1 MRRHSPSGFTLI
13 ELLIVVAIIAII
25 AAVAIPS
32 LLRARMSGDE
42 ASAIASLRA
51 IVSSQNAFSSSCANG
66 NFATMLRDL
75 AIPPS
80 TGSVAFISPDLGAG
94 APTVTKSGYTFELRR
109 ASDSTPGTMVSCN
122 GVAGAALASGYY
134 AFGDPIV
141 TPRGI
146 RYFWTNTLGTIYY
159 DATGTLS
166 GQTVGSSAPAIG
178 VVIQ

>member
-1 MRRHSPSGFTLI
+1 MRRHSQSGFTLI
-13 ELLIVVAIIAII
+13 ELLMVVAIIAII

-51 IVSSQNAFSSSCANG
+51 IVSSQNSYSSSCANG
-66 NFATMLRDL
+66 NFATVLSDL

-80 TGSVAFISPDLGAG
+80 VGSVAFISPDLGAG
-94 APTVTKSGYTFELRR
+94 APSVTKSGYTFELRR
-109 ASDSTPGTMVSCN
+109 ATDSTPATTASCN
-122 GVAGAALASGYY
+122 GVAPAALASGYY

-141 TPRGI
+141 TPTGI

-159 DATGTLS
+159 DSTGTLS
-166 GQTVGSSAPAIG
+166 GQTVGRAPPAIG
-178 VVIQ
+178 IVLQ